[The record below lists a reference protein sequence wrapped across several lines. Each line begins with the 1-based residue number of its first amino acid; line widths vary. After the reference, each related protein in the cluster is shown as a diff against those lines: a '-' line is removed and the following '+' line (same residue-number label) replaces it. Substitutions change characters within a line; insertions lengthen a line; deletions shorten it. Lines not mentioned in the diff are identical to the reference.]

1 VANPKVS
8 VAPIAVAPDGNT
20 VVVAIFPSGRA
31 TLARV
36 SLDKPAEPEPLIG
49 TSYPSGLTTAGLRF
63 KQLIENLSGGD
74 RPVYDQGFV
83 GPSGG
88 DFAFNFGSAVAGPG
102 RENFDTVYQFDTDPR
117 LSSEELQFNNTVI
130 RITASTQ
137 DRDRN
142 GIFNQVTSS
151 PALTAKFKIPV
162 LTLHT
167 LGELF
172 VPFHMEQVYARR
184 AIAAG
189 TDDLLVQRA
198 IRGRSHCEFLP
209 AELTTAF
216 DAVVNWVVN
225 GVKPEGDDILD
236 PATVAAPDFGCKF
249 TPVAHPLVPA
259 CP

>member
-1 VANPKVS
+1 M
-8 VAPIAVAPDGNT
+8 I
-20 VVVAIFPSGRA
+20 
-31 TLARV
+31 
-36 SLDKPAEPEPLIG
+36 
-49 TSYPSGLTTAGLRF
+49 
-63 KQLIENLSGGD
+63 
-74 RPVYDQGFV
+74 
-83 GPSGG
+83 
-88 DFAFNFGSAVAGPG
+88 
-102 RENFDTVYQFDTDPR
+102 R
-117 LSSEELQFNNTVI
+117 L
-130 RITASTQ
+130 TASTQ
-137 DRDRN
+137 DRDKN
-142 GIFNQVTSS
+142 GIFNQATSS

-198 IRGRSHCEFLP
+198 IRGRAHCEFLP
-209 AELTTAF
+209 AEVTTAF
-216 DAVVNWVVN
+216 DDLVNWVVN